1 MLARVSNPGR
11 AFGMGILQLAV
22 NCLITPL
29 NLFLKV
35 NQVVEYLLS
44 VGQLLNKCYYFL
56 LTRQPV
62 AKVVSDSQFRLTGKL

>member
-1 MLARVSNPGR
+1 
-11 AFGMGILQLAV
+11 MGILQLAV
-22 NCLITPL
+22 NCLITSL

-35 NQVVEYLLS
+35 NQAAEYLLS

-56 LTRQPV
+56 LNRKPV